1 MFSEILSVFWNF
13 ECFKRLREKE
23 AKFFRLS
30 EINQLH
36 CFDFQFLLI
45 ESARNKTK
53 KWSQLKQNY
62 FVSFDWKNEEVVI
75 FLVILHASNCNCSM
89 MTEWFLDCVQ
99 LWLREDG
106 RRSFERSKIFL
117 LFLRFFLS
125 TWWSR
130 SSKDMDGTLK
140 FPITS

>member
-99 LWLREDG
+99 LWLREDE
-106 RRSFERSKIFL
+106 RRSSSRSKTFL
-117 LFLRFFLS
+117 LFLRFDFKL
-125 TWWSR
+125 WI
-130 SSKDMDGTLK
+130 SSEVCCQAVVQCMY
-140 FPITS
+140 